1 MGPGR
6 ALGVTAPQAQRALEL
21 PPPAPNEVHV
31 WVTDFDAESGHR
43 PRRLAATTDAER
55 DRDAR
60 FHRREDGERF
70 LFAHGT
76 LRLILADCLRCDPLA
91 LRFAADANGKPFLE
105 GADLMF
111 NLSHSG
117 ALALVAVARSRQV
130 GVDVEQLRPMP
141 DLESVAARVCTPG
154 ELATLA
160 GLAEPQR
167 ERAFFAL
174 WTRKEALA
182 KATGEGIAGVFR
194 DARHAPVDAH
204 DRWTL
209 ADVGDLPGYAACVA
223 AEGAGWQLVRRTM
236 SALTDTNGRR

>member
-6 ALGVTAPQAQRALEL
+6 PSGITTPQAHRDNDLRL
-21 PPPAPNEVHV
+21 PEPDKVHV
-31 WVTDFDAESGHR
+31 WVAHLDPASSES
-43 PRRLAATTDAER
+43 PRRLAATTEAER
-55 DRDAR
+55 DRASR
-60 FHRREDGERF
+60 FHRRLDAERY
-70 LFAHGT
+70 LFAHGA
-76 LRLILADCLRCDPLA
+76 LRLLLADYLTCDPLA
-91 LRFAADANGKPFLE
+91 LRFGTHENGKPFLD
-105 GADLMF
+105 GAQLEF

-117 ALALVAVARSRQV
+117 ALALIAVALSRQV

-141 DLESVAARVCTPG
+141 DLENLAARVCTPG

-167 ERAFFAL
+167 ERAFFAM

-182 KATGEGIAGVFR
+182 KATGEGIGGVVR
-194 DARHAPVDAH
+194 DAGHASAEAQ

-209 ADVGDLPGYAACVA
+209 SEVTDLPGYAACVA

-236 SALTDTNGRR
+236 TDRKR